1 MSLPPFTDT
10 QSGLLPL
17 CQLSQGCA
25 GMVRELGGTQS
36 MNLRLRELG
45 FSESARVTKISG
57 RSTVVCDVCGTRLA
71 LSHDL
76 ARTIL
81 VQPVGAAG

>member
-1 MSLPPFTDT
+1 MSLVPTTNIPN
-10 QSGLLPL
+10 LLPL
-17 CQLSQGCA
+17 CQLTQGCV

-36 MNLRLRELG
+36 VNLRLRELG
-45 FSESARVTKISG
+45 FCESARVTKISG

-81 VQPVGAAG
+81 VQPLVAAG

>member
-1 MSLPPFTDT
+1 MTLVPSINP
-10 QSGLLPL
+10 QGLLPL
-17 CQLSQGCA
+17 CQLTQGCV
-25 GMVRELGGTQS
+25 GMVRELGGSQS

-45 FSESARVTKISG
+45 FCESARVTKISG

-81 VQPVGAAG
+81 VQPVSANG

>member
-1 MSLPPFTDT
+1 MSLFPITEKP
-10 QSGLLPL
+10 GLLPL
-17 CQLSQGCA
+17 CQLSQGSV

-81 VQPVGAAG
+81 VQPVGAMV

>member
-1 MSLPPFTDT
+1 MCLVPVQDRP
-10 QSGLLPL
+10 GMLRL
-17 CQLSQGCA
+17 CQLSQGCV
-25 GMVRELGGTQS
+25 GMVKELGGSQS
-36 MNLRLRELG
+36 TNLRLRELG
-45 FSESARVTKISG
+45 FCESARVTKISG

-81 VQPVGAAG
+81 VQPEAAHV

>member
-1 MSLPPFTDT
+1 MSPMPLN
-10 QSGLLPL
+10 QSPGLLPL
-17 CQLSQGCA
+17 CQLTKGCV

-36 MNLRLRELG
+36 INLRLRELG

-57 RSTVVCDVCGTRLA
+57 HSTVICDICGTRLA

>member
-1 MSLPPFTDT
+1 MSLSHN
-10 QSGLLPL
+10 SGSQGALPL
-17 CQLSQGCA
+17 CQLSQGCV
-25 GMVRELGGTQS
+25 GMVRELGGTHS

-57 RSTVVCDVCGTRLA
+57 RSTVICDVCGTRLA

-81 VQPVGAAG
+81 VQPVVA